1 MRACDNPFNVDR
13 VVAIRYRPLHTTFDE
28 IMDRLDAMDY
38 RAAIVGPEGSGKTTL
53 LEDLQDAL
61 KQRGLRTRM
70 VFVNDMSPM
79 DRPMRRQLFAQLRH
93 DEIVLLD
100 GADAI
105 GYAMW
110 FALKRRILRQAAGL
124 IITTHRP
131 GHLPIL
137 IYCTTTPE
145 LLTHVV
151 YDLLPQAVSSEYLR
165 ELYHQ
170 HQGNIR
176 KCLRALYDDFA
187 WDRTHMSGTSDE

>member
-13 VVAIRYRPLHTTFDE
+13 VGAIRYRPLHATFDE

-53 LEDLQDAL
+53 LEDLQQAL
-61 KQRGLRTRM
+61 ERGGRRTRM
-70 VFVNDMSPM
+70 VFVNDTSPM
-79 DRPMRRQLFAQLRH
+79 DRATCGQLLADLSC

-110 FALKRRILRQAAGL
+110 FALKRRILRHAAGL

-131 GHLPIL
+131 GRLPTL
-137 IYCTTTPE
+137 IHCTTTPE

-151 YDLLPQAVSSEYLR
+151 HDLLPQAANNEDLR
-165 ELYHQ
+165 ELYHE

-176 KCLRALYDDFA
+176 DCLRALYDDFA
-187 WDRTHMSGTSDE
+187 WDRKHVTTASDR